1 MTKAVKNKDHDRS
14 QQVAHEHWHTWEL
27 FACLT
32 GLVREE
38 REWKGRS
45 VLVPCRRL
53 LGVPFSFSNL
63 YDTPPSG
70 DFEYTPCSHI
80 PAYCQTARKTLV
92 VQWGQS
98 CQRKPDFFFLLDW
111 MSYTGVGLGTKVLYK
126 QIKHS
131 PVCSFITHSFRHTH
145 QAINKKPERF
155 AELPWC
161 QQRNFFLGE

>member
-38 REWKGRS
+38 REWKGRL

-80 PAYCQTARKTLV
+80 PVYCQTARKNV
-92 VQWGQS
+92 VVHWDHS
-98 CQRKPDFFFLLDW
+98 CQRKPDFFSLRLN
-111 MSYTGVGLGTKVLYK
+111 KLYRAWAWNESAYK
-126 QIKHS
+126 HIKHS